1 MKIKFDVNKA
11 MKDFVD
17 KMFDGAKTETERRNI
32 LIAEHAIL
40 DVTLRDFNIE
50 ILESFIKAS
59 RKNGLSWDEIK
70 KELRAN
76 DELLKSMFDVNT
88 LNKIYTKCRQEEKP
102 NK

>member
-1 MKIKFDVNKA
+1 MKIQFNVNKA

-17 KMFDGAKTETERRNI
+17 KMFDGEKTTTEKQNI

-40 DVTLRDFNIE
+40 DIALRDFNIE
-50 ILESFIKAS
+50 IVETFIKSS

-70 KELRAN
+70 SELRKN
-76 DELLKSMFDVNT
+76 EELLKSMFDSKT
-88 LNKIYTKCRQEEKP
+88 LNKIYSKCKAEEKT